1 MHEIR
6 FYRDP
11 NGVQPAK
18 ECLKNLQNQNS
29 KNARIQ
35 VKQIASYITLLQER
49 GLSLNKNIIDKVN
62 EKYNIWELRPGC
74 NRVLFVAWIDGMF
87 VLLHAFPKK
96 TQKHLSEKSIKPF
109 VKLKIL
115 GKGGLMMN
123 NNAIGE
129 SWEEVKKEL
138 FSPEEIIEIDASAAL
153 MEQLIEARQ
162 AQGISQKRLE
172 ELSGV
177 SQPVIA
183 RMEKGITSPQLSTLL
198 KVLRPLGL
206 TLKIVPV
213 PKT

>member
-1 MHEIR
+1 
-6 FYRDP
+6 
-11 NGVQPAK
+11 
-18 ECLKNLQNQNS
+18 
-29 KNARIQ
+29 
-35 VKQIASYITLLQER
+35 
-49 GLSLNKNIIDKVN
+49 
-62 EKYNIWELRPGC
+62 
-74 NRVLFVAWIDGMF
+74 MF

-138 FSPEEIIEIDASAAL
+138 FSPEEISKIDASAAL

>member
-1 MHEIR
+1 
-6 FYRDP
+6 
-11 NGVQPAK
+11 
-18 ECLKNLQNQNS
+18 
-29 KNARIQ
+29 
-35 VKQIASYITLLQER
+35 
-49 GLSLNKNIIDKVN
+49 
-62 EKYNIWELRPGC
+62 
-74 NRVLFVAWIDGMF
+74 MF

-123 NNAIGE
+123 NNANGE

-213 PKT
+213 QKT

>member
-1 MHEIR
+1 
-6 FYRDP
+6 
-11 NGVQPAK
+11 
-18 ECLKNLQNQNS
+18 
-29 KNARIQ
+29 
-35 VKQIASYITLLQER
+35 
-49 GLSLNKNIIDKVN
+49 
-62 EKYNIWELRPGC
+62 
-74 NRVLFVAWIDGMF
+74 MF
-87 VLLHAFPKK
+87 VLLHEFPKK

-123 NNAIGE
+123 NNANGE

>member
-1 MHEIR
+1 
-6 FYRDP
+6 
-11 NGVQPAK
+11 
-18 ECLKNLQNQNS
+18 
-29 KNARIQ
+29 
-35 VKQIASYITLLQER
+35 
-49 GLSLNKNIIDKVN
+49 
-62 EKYNIWELRPGC
+62 
-74 NRVLFVAWIDGMF
+74 MF

-138 FSPEEIIEIDASAAL
+138 FSPEEIIEIDANATL

-206 TLKIVPV
+206 TLKIIPV

>member
-1 MHEIR
+1 MTVCSSYFMHFQR
-6 FYRDP
+6 
-11 NGVQPAK
+11 K
-18 ECLKNLQNQNS
+18 LK
-29 KNARIQ
+29 KR
-35 VKQIASYITLLQER
+35 
-49 GLSLNKNIIDKVN
+49 
-62 EKYNIWELRPGC
+62 
-74 NRVLFVAWIDGMF
+74 
-87 VLLHAFPKK
+87 
-96 TQKHLSEKSIKPF
+96 LSEKSIKPF

-115 GKGGLMMN
+115 EKGGLMMN

>member
-1 MHEIR
+1 
-6 FYRDP
+6 
-11 NGVQPAK
+11 
-18 ECLKNLQNQNS
+18 
-29 KNARIQ
+29 
-35 VKQIASYITLLQER
+35 
-49 GLSLNKNIIDKVN
+49 
-62 EKYNIWELRPGC
+62 
-74 NRVLFVAWIDGMF
+74 
-87 VLLHAFPKK
+87 
-96 TQKHLSEKSIKPF
+96 
-109 VKLKIL
+109 
-115 GKGGLMMN
+115 MMN

-172 ELSGV
+172 ELSVV

>member
-1 MHEIR
+1 MHFQR
-6 FYRDP
+6 
-11 NGVQPAK
+11 K
-18 ECLKNLQNQNS
+18 LK
-29 KNARIQ
+29 KR
-35 VKQIASYITLLQER
+35 
-49 GLSLNKNIIDKVN
+49 
-62 EKYNIWELRPGC
+62 
-74 NRVLFVAWIDGMF
+74 
-87 VLLHAFPKK
+87 
-96 TQKHLSEKSIKPF
+96 LSEKSIKPF
-109 VKLKIL
+109 VKSKIL

-153 MEQLIEARQ
+153 MGQLIEARQ

>member
-1 MHEIR
+1 
-6 FYRDP
+6 
-11 NGVQPAK
+11 
-18 ECLKNLQNQNS
+18 
-29 KNARIQ
+29 
-35 VKQIASYITLLQER
+35 
-49 GLSLNKNIIDKVN
+49 
-62 EKYNIWELRPGC
+62 
-74 NRVLFVAWIDGMF
+74 MF

-115 GKGGLMMN
+115 EKGGLMMN

>member
-1 MHEIR
+1 
-6 FYRDP
+6 
-11 NGVQPAK
+11 
-18 ECLKNLQNQNS
+18 
-29 KNARIQ
+29 
-35 VKQIASYITLLQER
+35 
-49 GLSLNKNIIDKVN
+49 
-62 EKYNIWELRPGC
+62 
-74 NRVLFVAWIDGMF
+74 MF

-115 GKGGLMMN
+115 GKGGLKMN

>member
-1 MHEIR
+1 
-6 FYRDP
+6 
-11 NGVQPAK
+11 
-18 ECLKNLQNQNS
+18 
-29 KNARIQ
+29 
-35 VKQIASYITLLQER
+35 
-49 GLSLNKNIIDKVN
+49 
-62 EKYNIWELRPGC
+62 
-74 NRVLFVAWIDGMF
+74 MF

-123 NNAIGE
+123 NNANGE